1 MELAIL
7 LSLAAS
13 VCTATSS
20 VCQRLGARHLE
31 RCGEMRGFDALLVF
45 RLARQPTWLPGFA
58 CMIAGF
64 AGVGT
69 GAVLLTSHAMAA
81 GPLAAS
87 QPGYTIGDPVTHTT
101 QPRRPEAGEAT
112 NREPTRRSR

>member
-31 RCGEMRGFDALLVF
+31 RCGEMRGFHALLVF

-58 CMIAGF
+58 
-64 AGVGT
+64 GVGT
-69 GAVLLTSHAMAA
+69 GAMPLTSHAMAA

>member
-31 RCGEMRGFDALLVF
+31 RCGDWSAYVLM
-45 RLARQPTWLPGFA
+45 
-58 CMIAGF
+58 
-64 AGVGT
+64 GVGT
-69 GAVLLTSHAMAA
+69 GAMPLAHAMAA
-81 GPLAAS
+81 GPLAAP
-87 QPGYTIGDPVTHTT
+87 QPGFTIGDPVTAILLSGSELITHTT

-112 NREPTRRSR
+112 NRELTGRSR